1 MAISSAPK
9 KKASS
14 DSVPEDKILE
24 VINRGGSTTR
34 PVEKELE
41 EKPARKEAK
50 SKPAKAEPVPEV
62 LKRFSIELTESETH
76 MIKELRNHRPQR
88 GRARKISI
96 SVTDWIIEAVQENI
110 DREKRKYGV
119 ESIPYGE
126 GRGGA

>member
-34 PVEKELE
+34 PVEKEPE

-50 SKPAKAEPVPEV
+50 SKPAKAEPVLVPEV

-96 SVTDWIIEAVQENI
+96 SVTDWIIEAVQEKI

-119 ESIPYGE
+119 E
-126 GRGGA
+126 